1 MALRDWR
8 PWQIA
13 AMWAVGI
20 VLLAV
25 LLRRGLSWFAGGA
38 GSEGIFSIS
47 VSVVPSLAALV
58 ILVGLVAVT
67 IGWMRRAG

>member
-25 LLRRGLSWFAGGA
+25 LLRRGLSWFTGDA

-47 VSVVPSLAALV
+47 VSVLPSLAALV
-58 ILVGLVAVT
+58 ILAGLIAAT
-67 IGWMRRAG
+67 ISWMRRAE